1 MLLSI
6 ILSLL
11 LLQSSVSCSNKNV
24 KNSDKFS
31 VSTLNDL
38 KSKSDNVVIK
48 FNSDLLKKFSL
59 LDHPQRDFNLF
70 ILFNALDKETNCQFC
85 G

>member
-6 ILSLL
+6 IFSLL
-11 LLQSSVSCSNKNV
+11 FLQTSILCSNTNV

-31 VSTLNDL
+31 LSMMEDL
-38 KSKSDNVVIK
+38 KSKTNDGIIQ
-48 FNSDLLKKFSL
+48 FTSDLLKKFSL
-59 LDHPQRDFNLF
+59 LDHPKRDFNLF